1 MTDITQVAQATFR
14 ILKDA
19 GYALGIS
26 EMERVYDWSRKTW
39 KRMLIQ
45 LLNSLTILVGTV
57 QAERWR
63 PQWSQGSSREGS
75 TGSSQ
80 YQSASSAVEGSD
92 TDSDVGLSRLTTER
106 ERSDLHKNART
117 GTWSTNPAPSGIED
131 TFTGMM
137 RSYAAR
143 HATANK
149 PQMPVVPDEDQDE
162 SMRSAS
168 SRAESDPD
176 RTALIRDPADF
187 FDLGEELVGR
197 PSVAAVATA
206 GTAQPYLTRVRMSAF
221 SELNE
226 FSGRET
232 SEEKF
237 RSWFNRVRS
246 AARRDGMD
254 PAEICTLFG
263 DLMTGPVRQWY
274 LQLGR
279 EMRTSREKLTEQF
292 LAQYCGKGVS
302 MASRYYH
309 ATKRSDE
316 TPLDYLYRLNV
327 VGIRAGLHIMEGSV
341 QQKREHVEHYAVLR
355 KRQYGLDSQKK
366 SLFGSNKYRQKS
378 PVQNGPPRVVH
389 AIQAGTPPPGSIQLD
404 AEGIWDYGQDYDDEE
419 RARLYVTTQR
429 NFELGA
435 CRDDPTENGPYPFPV
450 MPSHGEVLRTMAYG
464 TTDVLGVRVQGID
477 VVCGDILYDMWHY
490 EKSSAHGS
498 VERSFAWVAPVARVD
513 INSGARMDLPIVMKI
528 VKYPRLPGNDSTP
541 YHNAVATLIR
551 SRPLSPRRRL
561 FGRTTLV
568 VFLDRNDDIFFRSAF
583 SVVAPTNTT
592 SLGAATD
599 WPWRGIC

>member
-1 MTDITQVAQATFR
+1 MFKKDPIMKLLRPTLVGELTGPVLKPDVARMTDITQVAQATFR

-309 ATKRSDE
+309 ATKRSDQ

-341 QQKREHVEHYAVLR
+341 QQKREHVEHYAYDEPPGTRIGHAADDAHGFGRPDVGKCASEASVR
-355 KRQYGLDSQKK
+355 PRQSKEVPVWVEQVSTEISGPERTASG
-366 SLFGSNKYRQKS
+366 GSCDPSRD
-378 PVQNGPPRVVH
+378 
-389 AIQAGTPPPGSIQLD
+389 PPPGSIQLD

-450 MPSHGEVLRTMAYG
+450 MPSHGEGGIAG
-464 TTDVLGVRVQGID
+464 TGPD
-477 VVCGDILYDMWHY
+477 
-490 EKSSAHGS
+490 K
-498 VERSFAWVAPVARVD
+498 
-513 INSGARMDLPIVMKI
+513 
-528 VKYPRLPGNDSTP
+528 
-541 YHNAVATLIR
+541 
-551 SRPLSPRRRL
+551 
-561 FGRTTLV
+561 
-568 VFLDRNDDIFFRSAF
+568 
-583 SVVAPTNTT
+583 
-592 SLGAATD
+592 
-599 WPWRGIC
+599 

>member
-1 MTDITQVAQATFR
+1 MQKKTKRKSTKNKKKVQSPEPDCDDYASGLAKGSESVKKIHNPERSLHQVALARMFKKDPIMKLLRPTLVGELTGPVLKPDVARMTDITQVAQATFR

-450 MPSHGEVLRTMAYG
+450 MPSHGEGGIAG
-464 TTDVLGVRVQGID
+464 TGPD
-477 VVCGDILYDMWHY
+477 
-490 EKSSAHGS
+490 K
-498 VERSFAWVAPVARVD
+498 
-513 INSGARMDLPIVMKI
+513 
-528 VKYPRLPGNDSTP
+528 
-541 YHNAVATLIR
+541 
-551 SRPLSPRRRL
+551 
-561 FGRTTLV
+561 
-568 VFLDRNDDIFFRSAF
+568 
-583 SVVAPTNTT
+583 
-592 SLGAATD
+592 
-599 WPWRGIC
+599 